1 MTRKAASLYA
11 RRMAEALRS
20 ESTVDDDLNQ
30 IERDIRMLKIEY
42 EQYFGGGRPRPPT
55 DTVWRVESVM
65 RRCNERVGDLK
76 FAQRFRF
83 NNLQQTYAK
92 YQEIWR
98 KKLAQKETGMAQRH
112 YGAAAKIIQ
121 EERERAATR
130 KNPAASPESAQA
142 PGAAVHS
149 AGKHAGKKEAA
160 FALALRDPEKE
171 REKVERLYRK
181 LLEARS
187 ETGESAGAPSLGDFQ
202 KFVRKKTEELKKKGG
217 HEIEYSVAVEGGRV
231 KLKARI
237 QN

>member
-1 MTRKAASLYA
+1 MAASLYA
-11 RRMAEALRS
+11 GPMAEALRS

-30 IERDIRMLKIEY
+30 IERDIRILKIEY

-98 KKLAQKETGMAQRH
+98 KKLAVKETGMAQRH

-121 EERERAATR
+121 EERERVTAR
-130 KNPAASPESAQA
+130 KNPAATRESAQA
-142 PGAAVHS
+142 PEAAVHS
-149 AGKHAGKKEAA
+149 AGKHAEKKEAA

-171 REKVERLYRK
+171 HEKIERLYQK

>member
-1 MTRKAASLYA
+1 MGDVLKA
-11 RRMAEALRS
+11 EV
-20 ESTVDDDLNQ
+20 TVDDDLNQ
-30 IERDIRMLKIEY
+30 IERDVRTLKIEY

-55 DTVWRVESVM
+55 DTQWRVESMM

-98 KKLAQKETGMAQRH
+98 KKLALKETGMAQRH
-112 YGAAAKIIQ
+112 YGAAAKIIE
-121 EERERAATR
+121 EERMRVAGRKDASDARDSARAA
-130 KNPAASPESAQA
+130 
-142 PGAAVHS
+142 GAAVHS
-149 AGKHAGKKEAA
+149 GGRHAGKKEAA
-160 FALALRDPEKE
+160 FALALSDPERE
-171 REKVERLYRK
+171 HEKVERLYRK

-187 ETGESAGAPSLGDFQ
+187 ETGESSGAPSLGDFQ